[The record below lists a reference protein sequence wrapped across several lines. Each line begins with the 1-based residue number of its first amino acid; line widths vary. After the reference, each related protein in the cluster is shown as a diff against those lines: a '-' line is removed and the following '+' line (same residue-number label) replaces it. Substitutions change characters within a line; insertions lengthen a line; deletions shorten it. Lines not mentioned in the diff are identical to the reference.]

1 MILKKKAITV
11 AFILFMVALVF
22 FFALAYPIYV
32 NVYAT
37 LQEQSRADEYTAIG
51 ATCLIISLGIAAGKI
66 VQWWANL
73 R

>member
-1 MILKKKAITV
+1 VILKKKAITV
-11 AFILFMVALVF
+11 AFILFMVALV